1 MNAMDRAVRHSV
13 PKPIAVVINYPSNP
27 TAEMASLDFYE
38 EVVAFCRRHGIFII
52 SDIAYAEVYFD
63 GVPPPSILQVPGAK
77 EIAVEFSSL
86 SKTYS
91 MPGWRIGFC
100 AGNDRLIGAL
110 ARVKSYLDYGAFT
123 PIQVAATAALN
134 GPQDCVDEMRA
145 RYKSR
150 RDVLIEGLRAAGW
163 PVDPPA
169 GSMFA
174 WAPIPERF
182 QHLGS
187 LDFSKLLL
195 TEASVAVAP
204 GTGFGEQGDGY
215 VRFALVENEARTRQ
229 AIRSIKAFLKT
240 AHPPVDLSKVCA
252 ARG

>member
-13 PKPIAVVINYPSNP
+13 PKPVAVVINYPSNP
-27 TAEMASLDFYE
+27 TAEMASLDFYQ
-38 EVVAFCRRHGIFII
+38 EVVAFCRRHEIFII

-63 GVPPPSILQVPGAK
+63 GAPPPSVLQVPGAR

-100 AGNDRLIGAL
+100 AGNERLIAAL

-150 RDVLIEGLRAAGW
+150 RDVLVEGLHAAGW
-163 PVDPPA
+163 PVDPPS
-169 GSMFA
+169 GSMFV
-174 WAPIPERF
+174 WAPVPERF

-195 TEASVAVAP
+195 TEAHVAVAP
-204 GTGFGEQGDGY
+204 GSGFGEQGDGY

-229 AIRSIKAFLKT
+229 AIRGIKAFLKT
-240 AHPPVDLSKVCA
+240 AHPPVDLGKVRA

>member
-1 MNAMDRAVRHSV
+1 
-13 PKPIAVVINYPSNP
+13 
-27 TAEMASLDFYE
+27 
-38 EVVAFCRRHGIFII
+38 
-52 SDIAYAEVYFD
+52 
-63 GVPPPSILQVPGAK
+63 
-77 EIAVEFSSL
+77 
-86 SKTYS
+86 
-91 MPGWRIGFC
+91 
-100 AGNDRLIGAL
+100 L

-134 GPQDCVDEMRA
+134 GPQECVDEMRA

-195 TEASVAVAP
+195 TGANVAVAP
-204 GTGFGEQGDGY
+204 GTGFGEQGDGF

-229 AIRSIKAFLKT
+229 AVRNIKAFLKT
-240 AHPPVDLSKVCA
+240 AHPPVDLSKVRA

>member
-1 MNAMDRAVRHSV
+1 
-13 PKPIAVVINYPSNP
+13 
-27 TAEMASLDFYE
+27 
-38 EVVAFCRRHGIFII
+38 
-52 SDIAYAEVYFD
+52 
-63 GVPPPSILQVPGAK
+63 
-77 EIAVEFSSL
+77 
-86 SKTYS
+86 
-91 MPGWRIGFC
+91 
-100 AGNDRLIGAL
+100 
-110 ARVKSYLDYGAFT
+110 
-123 PIQVAATAALN
+123 
-134 GPQDCVDEMRA
+134 MRA

-150 RDVLIEGLRAAGW
+150 RDVLIEGLRVAGW
-163 PVDPPA
+163 PVEPPA

-204 GTGFGEQGDGY
+204 GTGFGEQGDGF

-240 AHPPVDLSKVCA
+240 AHPPVDLSKVRA

>member
-1 MNAMDRAVRHSV
+1 MLLPAICSASFWAPGRLDRS
-13 PKPIAVVINYPSNP
+13 
-27 TAEMASLDFYE
+27 
-38 EVVAFCRRHGIFII
+38 
-52 SDIAYAEVYFD
+52 
-63 GVPPPSILQVPGAK
+63 GVDL
-77 EIAVEFSSL
+77 
-86 SKTYS
+86 
-91 MPGWRIGFC
+91 
-100 AGNDRLIGAL
+100 
-110 ARVKSYLDYGAFT
+110 
-123 PIQVAATAALN
+123 IQVAATAALN

-195 TEASVAVAP
+195 TEANVAVAP

-229 AIRSIKAFLKT
+229 AIRGIKAFLKT
-240 AHPPVDLSKVCA
+240 EQPPVDLDKVRA

>member
-1 MNAMDRAVRHSV
+1 
-13 PKPIAVVINYPSNP
+13 
-27 TAEMASLDFYE
+27 
-38 EVVAFCRRHGIFII
+38 
-52 SDIAYAEVYFD
+52 
-63 GVPPPSILQVPGAK
+63 
-77 EIAVEFSSL
+77 
-86 SKTYS
+86 
-91 MPGWRIGFC
+91 
-100 AGNDRLIGAL
+100 
-110 ARVKSYLDYGAFT
+110 
-123 PIQVAATAALN
+123 
-134 GPQDCVDEMRA
+134 MRA

-150 RDVLIEGLRAAGW
+150 RDVLIEGLRTAGW
-163 PVDPPA
+163 AVDPPA

-195 TEASVAVAP
+195 TEANVAVAP

-229 AIRSIKAFLKT
+229 AIRSIKAFLKNADAKAPAPGDSKT
-240 AHPPVDLSKVCA
+240 IDLNKIRA